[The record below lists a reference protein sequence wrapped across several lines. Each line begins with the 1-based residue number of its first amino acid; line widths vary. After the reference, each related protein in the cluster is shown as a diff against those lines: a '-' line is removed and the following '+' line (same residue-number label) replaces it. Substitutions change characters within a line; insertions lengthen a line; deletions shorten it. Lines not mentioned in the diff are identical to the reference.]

1 VCAPSLY
8 SSTLKTTLDI
18 TGSNAHRQY
27 NIVIKLKKSMRQKNS
42 SDPQQ
47 NQFIDLIPRFRN
59 GDATIEDW
67 KLLLTRI
74 PSKKNLEPFKDAP
87 RLFPE
92 NLPCNKY
99 NIEKLNQLNQPIT
112 CLNAKTEPNNL

>member
-42 SDPQQ
+42 SDPKQ
-47 NQFIDLIPRFRN
+47 NQFIDLIPRSRN

-74 PSKKNLEPFKDAP
+74 SNKKIL
-87 RLFPE
+87 
-92 NLPCNKY
+92 
-99 NIEKLNQLNQPIT
+99 
-112 CLNAKTEPNNL
+112 NNLKMLLGYFQRIYHAINTTLKN